1 MSNLSTCNIN
11 DINVTIQNVT
21 IQTAHVCMLYKL
33 RAVCIVSF
41 AMLQGSAKK
50 LQLIHELVPQ
60 LRANIYSST
69 FFTGCGDDFCE

>member
-1 MSNLSTCNIN
+1 
-11 DINVTIQNVT
+11 
-21 IQTAHVCMLYKL
+21 MLYKL

-69 FFTGCGDDFCE
+69 FFTGCGDDFCEWLE